1 MGTPSLFPMFL
12 KRGQAVNT
20 VSGIVYLERF
30 DVEVVDDIEVT
41 ILDETIAVE
50 IIEQVDVEIA
60 DETIDVEIS

>member
-12 KRGQAVNT
+12 KRGAGIAT

-30 DVEVVDDIEVT
+30 DVEVLDDIEVT

-50 IIEQVDVEIA
+50 VLDQIDVAIE